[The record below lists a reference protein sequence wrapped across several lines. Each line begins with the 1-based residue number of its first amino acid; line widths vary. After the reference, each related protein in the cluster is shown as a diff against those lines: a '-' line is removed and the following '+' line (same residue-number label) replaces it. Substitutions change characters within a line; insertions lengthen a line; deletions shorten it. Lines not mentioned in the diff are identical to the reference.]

1 MRPQIQKNNS
11 FVFFIGGQAIFD
23 VRGTPV
29 FRSGRITFEL
39 TPSQISAIIDVTSAI
54 PMFLNNTVKFP
65 GILSSV
71 VLFHSDS
78 RLG

>member
-1 MRPQIQKNNS
+1 M
-11 FVFFIGGQAIFD
+11 
-23 VRGTPV
+23 
-29 FRSGRITFEL
+29 FRSGKITFEL

-65 GILSSV
+65 GILPSV

-78 RLG
+78 RLC

>member
-1 MRPQIQKNNS
+1 MFR
-11 FVFFIGGQAIFD
+11 GGK
-23 VRGTPV
+23 
-29 FRSGRITFEL
+29 ITFEL
-39 TPSQISAIIDVTSAI
+39 TPSQISAIIDVTSAAI